1 MFWGVAVLRRC
12 LCAMIGGN
20 VVMMGADLKA
30 ERERQGLTIQDIERE
45 TSIRA
50 AYIQALEQGDYNA
63 LPNEVYVKGFI
74 RSYAGFLHMD
84 TEKLVQEYREAIH
97 GADVGPIQKANP
109 ETTSLVNESAPFS
122 SGSDFRERVEK
133 SSKKQMIFMAVATVV
148 IAFVGSIYYFFGD
161 DPNAE
166 KPAQTAQQ
174 NVAQQPQTQAQNPA
188 SGQNPQAQNSAST
201 QNGQPAAQQPVQTI
215 GNTANASAG
224 QADVTAKFT
233 GRCWIQAIADGKV
246 IYEGTVEANQTL
258 RWTGKKE
265 VIVTAGNAGAIDVTY
280 NGQHVGKL
288 GKEGIVVEKK
298 FSNGKIEDVK

>member
-1 MFWGVAVLRRC
+1 
-12 LCAMIGGN
+12 
-20 VVMMGADLKA
+20 MMGADLKA

-246 IYEGTVEANQTL
+246 IYEGTVEANHTL

>member
-1 MFWGVAVLRRC
+1 
-12 LCAMIGGN
+12 
-20 VVMMGADLKA
+20 MMGADLKA

-174 NVAQQPQTQAQNPA
+174 NVAQQPQTQAAQNPA

>member
-1 MFWGVAVLRRC
+1 
-12 LCAMIGGN
+12 
-20 VVMMGADLKA
+20 MMGAELRAK
-30 ERERQGLTIQDIERE
+30 RERQGFTIQDVERE

-50 AYIQALEQGDYNA
+50 AYLQALERGDYSA

-74 RSYAGFLHMD
+74 RNYAGFLHMD
-84 TEKLVQEYREAIH
+84 AEKLVQEYREEIH
-97 GADVGPIQKANP
+97 GVDVGPIQKANP
-109 ETTSLVNESAPFS
+109 KTTSLVNESAPFS
-122 SGSDFRERVEK
+122 SGSDFHERVEK
-133 SSKKQMIFMAVATVV
+133 SAKKQLVFMAVATVV

-174 NVAQQPQTQAQNPA
+174 
-188 SGQNPQAQNSAST
+188 
-201 QNGQPAAQQPVQTI
+201 PVQTI
-215 GNTANASAG
+215 GNTANAAAG
-224 QADVTAKFT
+224 QADVMAKFT

-246 IYEGTVEANQTL
+246 IYEGTVEPNQTK

-280 NGQHVGKL
+280 NGQRVGKL

>member
-1 MFWGVAVLRRC
+1 
-12 LCAMIGGN
+12 
-20 VVMMGADLKA
+20 MMGAELRA
-30 ERERQGLTIQDIERE
+30 ERERQGFTIQDVERE

-50 AYIQALEQGDYNA
+50 AYLQALERGDYSA

-74 RSYAGFLHMD
+74 RNYAGFLHVD
-84 TEKLVQEYREAIH
+84 AEKLVQEYREEIH
-97 GADVGPIQKANP
+97 GVDVGPIQKANP
-109 ETTSLVNESAPFS
+109 KTTSLVNESAPFS
-122 SGSDFRERVEK
+122 SGSDFHERVEK
-133 SSKKQMIFMAVATVV
+133 SAKKQLVFMAVATVV

-174 NVAQQPQTQAQNPA
+174 PAVQQTAQTPA
-188 SGQNPQAQNSAST
+188 SGQNPQA

-215 GNTANASAG
+215 GNTANAAAG
-224 QADVTAKFT
+224 QADVMAKFT

-246 IYEGTVEANQTL
+246 IYEGTVEPNQTM

-265 VIVTAGNAGAIDVTY
+265 VILTAGNAGAIDVTY
-280 NGQHVGKL
+280 NGQSVGKL

>member
-1 MFWGVAVLRRC
+1 
-12 LCAMIGGN
+12 
-20 VVMMGADLKA
+20 MMGADLKA

-298 FSNGKIEDVK
+298 FSNGKVEDVK

>member
-1 MFWGVAVLRRC
+1 
-12 LCAMIGGN
+12 
-20 VVMMGADLKA
+20 MMGADLKA

-174 NVAQQPQTQAQNPA
+174 NVAQQPQTQAAQNPA

-201 QNGQPAAQQPVQTI
+201 QNGQPAVQQPVQTI

>member
-1 MFWGVAVLRRC
+1 
-12 LCAMIGGN
+12 
-20 VVMMGADLKA
+20 MMGAELRA
-30 ERERQGLTIQDIERE
+30 ERERQGLTIQDVERE

-50 AYIQALEQGDYNA
+50 AYLQALEREDYSA

-74 RSYAGFLHMD
+74 RNYASFLHMD
-84 TEKLVQEYREAIH
+84 PEKLVQEYRETIH
-97 GADVGPIQKANP
+97 GADVGPIPKANP

-122 SGSDFRERVEK
+122 SGSDFHERVEK
-133 SSKKQMIFMAVATVV
+133 SAKKQMIFLAVASLA
-148 IAFVGSIYYFFGD
+148 IAFIGSIYYFFGD
-161 DPNAE
+161 DPAAV

-174 NVAQQPQTQAQNPA
+174 TPAAQTPA
-188 SGQNPQAQNSAST
+188 AGQNAQTPNAPAPT
-201 QNGQPAAQQPVQTI
+201 QNAQPAAPVQTI
-215 GNTANASAG
+215 GNTANAAAG

-246 IYEGTVEANQTL
+246 VYEGTVEANQTK

-298 FSNGKIEDVK
+298 FSNGKVEDVK

>member
-1 MFWGVAVLRRC
+1 
-12 LCAMIGGN
+12 
-20 VVMMGADLKA
+20 MMGADLKA

>member
-1 MFWGVAVLRRC
+1 
-12 LCAMIGGN
+12 
-20 VVMMGADLKA
+20 
-30 ERERQGLTIQDIERE
+30 
-45 TSIRA
+45 
-50 AYIQALEQGDYNA
+50 
-63 LPNEVYVKGFI
+63 
-74 RSYAGFLHMD
+74 
-84 TEKLVQEYREAIH
+84 
-97 GADVGPIQKANP
+97 
-109 ETTSLVNESAPFS
+109 
-122 SGSDFRERVEK
+122 
-133 SSKKQMIFMAVATVV
+133 MAVATVV

-201 QNGQPAAQQPVQTI
+201 QNGQAAAQQPVQTI

>member
-1 MFWGVAVLRRC
+1 
-12 LCAMIGGN
+12 
-20 VVMMGADLKA
+20 MMGADLKA

-233 GRCWIQAIADGKV
+233 GRCWIQAISDGKV

>member
-1 MFWGVAVLRRC
+1 
-12 LCAMIGGN
+12 
-20 VVMMGADLKA
+20 MMGADLKA

-166 KPAQTAQQ
+166 KPTQTAQQ
-174 NVAQQPQTQAQNPA
+174 NVAQQPQTQAAQNPV

-201 QNGQPAAQQPVQTI
+201 QNGQAAAQQPVQTI